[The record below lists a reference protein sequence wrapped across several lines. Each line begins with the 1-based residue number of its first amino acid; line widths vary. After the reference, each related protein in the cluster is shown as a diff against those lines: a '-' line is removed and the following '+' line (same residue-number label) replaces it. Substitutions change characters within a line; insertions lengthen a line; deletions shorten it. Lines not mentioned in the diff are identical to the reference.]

1 MHSKLNVLK
10 IYQNTNIENFN
21 DHLVLRLTKNY
32 KGFNKSTKEIFYN
45 NFHLNLMKPRILV
58 HGPFKKG
65 QVMTCFVDKKKIF
78 YLILTDH
85 LLDKLD
91 LKDLYLSLENLK
103 LLCLEYNLYELTFV
117 KEDFKEINYDQFKNM
132 IKYVFEGTNIK
143 IFITNYLQLH
153 KLILA

>member
-1 MHSKLNVLK
+1 
-10 IYQNTNIENFN
+10 
-21 DHLVLRLTKNY
+21 
-32 KGFNKSTKEIFYN
+32 
-45 NFHLNLMKPRILV
+45 
-58 HGPFKKG
+58 
-65 QVMTCFVDKKKIF
+65 MTCFVDKKNIF

-143 IFITNYLQLH
+143 IFIINSPPTAQINISLNFRKFRNFNKRNVIENNEYGEQNSMMDQLRVIC
-153 KLILA
+153 L